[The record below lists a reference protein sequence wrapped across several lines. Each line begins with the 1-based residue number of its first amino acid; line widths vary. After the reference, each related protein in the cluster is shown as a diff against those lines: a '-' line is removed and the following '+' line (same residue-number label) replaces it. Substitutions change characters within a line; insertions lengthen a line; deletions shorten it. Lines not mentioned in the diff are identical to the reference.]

1 MSKKPKAQPDDSIDQ
16 IMDAG
21 QPQLQDPPPPKPA
34 QTEGAAP
41 SQTDQQKGGAK
52 VRKTAPV
59 FIYLAI
65 LFAAAFIMLLLAYFI
80 QQRNSENAIDDL
92 RSSMTATREE
102 LMEQNRQLQE
112 ELTAQN
118 RQLQEEKEGL
128 ETQRDEL
135 QTELDKLEKE
145 LEQANI
151 HLDVYMEIAGRV
163 DQAEKENLCWT
174 AFWAMEEDFLQENYE
189 ACAETFRNW
198 YGSNY
203 YITPEAAAWRAE
215 EIYNELIRLGYL
227 DEDEPARW

>member
-1 MSKKPKAQPDDSIDQ
+1 MSKKPETLPDDPINQ

-21 QPQLQDPPPPKPA
+21 QPQLQDFPEKAPA
-34 QTEGAAP
+34 PAAETTPAP
-41 SQTDQQKGGAK
+41 SPQADQQKGGAK
-52 VRKTAPV
+52 ARKTAPV

-65 LFAAAFIMLLLAYFI
+65 LFAAAFIMLLLAYFV

-112 ELTAQN
+112 E
-118 RQLQEEKEGL
+118 KEGL
-128 ETQRDEL
+128 ETQLNGL
-135 QTELDKLEKE
+135 QTEFDELKKE

-174 AFWAMEEDFLQENYE
+174 EFWAMEEDFLQENFE
-189 ACAETFRNW
+189 ACAETFRTW

-215 EIYNELIRLGYL
+215 EIYNELIQLGYL

>member
-1 MSKKPKAQPDDSIDQ
+1 MSKKPDVSRETSEPDIDQ

-21 QPQLQDPPPPKPA
+21 QPQLQDTPKEAPA
-34 QTEGAAP
+34 KTEETTP

-52 VRKTAPV
+52 ARKTTPV

-65 LFAAAFIMLLLAYFI
+65 LFAAAFMMLLLAYFV

-102 LMEQNRQLQE
+102 LMEQNRL
-112 ELTAQN
+112 
-118 RQLQEEKEGL
+118 LQEEKEGL
-128 ETQRDEL
+128 ETQRDRL
-135 QTELDKLEKE
+135 QAELDELEKE

-151 HLDVYMEIAGRV
+151 QLDVYMEIAGRTKV
-163 DQAEKENLCWT
+163 TEDENLCWT
-174 AFWAMEEDFLQENYE
+174 GFWAMEQDFLQENYE

-215 EIYNELIRLGYL
+215 EIYNELIQLGYL